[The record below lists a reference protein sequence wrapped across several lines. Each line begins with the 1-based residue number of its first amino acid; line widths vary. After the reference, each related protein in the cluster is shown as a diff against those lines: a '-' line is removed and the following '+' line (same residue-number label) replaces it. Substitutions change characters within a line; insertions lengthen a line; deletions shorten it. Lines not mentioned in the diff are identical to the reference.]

1 MLTYADVCVQV
12 SEHDVEIAATAKADI
27 FTFNLRAP
35 PAAVKKTIK
44 SLKVQVSLSIPVDM
58 HLQTH
63 IHAHTD
69 SLSLARSRSRSLAL
83 SLTHTHKHT
92 HTHQPHRGLAL
103 LEKAQNVSES

>member
-44 SLKVQVSLSIPVDM
+44 SLKVQVPLSMTV
-58 HLQTH
+58 
-63 IHAHTD
+63 
-69 SLSLARSRSRSLAL
+69 
-83 SLTHTHKHT
+83 
-92 HTHQPHRGLAL
+92 
-103 LEKAQNVSES
+103 